1 MHISFILFI
10 IIVIAIVAISSYFLG
25 KRVCNA
31 AQHESPE
38 AKNTFSP
45 SECLAKNTEKFK
57 YGTFTDARDGE
68 TYRTVKIGD
77 QEWMVD
83 NLRFKPAGEGIYAPN
98 NEESNVK
105 TFGRL
110 YTWTTMLDIPS
121 EFTEQTPARD
131 LEMYHKMREKNYQG
145 LAPEGWHIPS
155 TKEWETLLSNLDE
168 KTDGSELRSACFWH
182 KPGKD
187 SFGFFALPAGYR
199 FDNGTFCHF
208 GRRARFWSKDEYGK
222 ANAYRLNITDNS
234 VDIEGV
240 YRSDALSVRCVKNA

>member
-83 NLRFKPAGEGIYAPN
+83 NLRYKAEGSYAPD
-98 NEESNVK
+98 NEEINVSR
-105 TFGRL
+105 FGRL
-110 YTWTTMLDIPS
+110 YTWTSALNIPP
-121 EFTEQTPARD
+121 EFSEQTLARD

-145 LAPEGWHIPS
+145 IAPEGWHIPS
-155 TKEWETLLSNLDE
+155 TKEWETLLSNLNP

-208 GRRARFWSKDEYGK
+208 GRRARFWCKDEYGK

-240 YRSDALSVRCVKNA
+240 YRSDALSVRCVKNV

>member
-83 NLRFKPAGEGIYAPN
+83 NLRYKAEGSYAPD
-98 NEESNVK
+98 NEEINVSR
-105 TFGRL
+105 FGRL
-110 YTWTTMLDIPS
+110 YTWTSALNIPP
-121 EFTEQTPARD
+121 EFSEQTLARD

-145 LAPEGWHIPS
+145 IAPEGWHIPS
-155 TKEWETLLSNLDE
+155 TKEWETLLSNLNP

-208 GRRARFWSKDEYGK
+208 GRRARFWCKDEYGN
-222 ANAYRLNITDNS
+222 ANAYRLSITNNS
-234 VDIEGV
+234 IDIEGV
-240 YRSDALSVRCVKNA
+240 YRSDAVSVRCVKNV